1 MVEHYLDTV
10 VATGSNPVS
19 PMKSFDSLGLYPQKI
34 ISFFRL
40 LKKMKLNQIIN
51 LHKGLTAFVVIGL
64 MILFDNFT
72 IAPYVYLA
80 LHGTYGL
87 LWLLKEK
94 IFPDPYFKEKINF
107 LTSITGFIFLGS
119 YWVAPYILISSQKSV
134 PNIVIAASVS
144 INIIGVFLHFASDA
158 QKYFSLKLKKDLIK
172 EGFFEHIRNTNY
184 LGEILIY
191 LSFVIL
197 SMSFIPLLILAIFFS
212 IVFLPRMIKKD
223 KSLSKYDSFEEY
235 KKKSGL
241 ILPKLNA

>member
-1 MVEHYLDTV
+1 
-10 VATGSNPVS
+10 
-19 PMKSFDSLGLYPQKI
+19 
-34 ISFFRL
+34 
-40 LKKMKLNQIIN
+40 MKLNQIIN

-64 MILFDNFT
+64 MIFFNNFT

-107 LTSITGFIFLGS
+107 FTSVTGFIFLGS
-119 YWVAPYILISSQKSV
+119 YWVAPYILISSQKTV
-134 PNIVIAASVS
+134 PNIIIAASIS

-158 QKYFSLKLKKDLIK
+158 QKYFSLKFKKELIK
-172 EGFFEHIRNTNY
+172 EGFFKNIRNTNY

-191 LSFVIL
+191 LSFALL
-197 SMSFIPLLILAIFFS
+197 SMSYIPFVILVIFFF
-212 IVFLPRMIKKD
+212 IVFLPRMLKKD
-223 KSLSKYDSFEEY
+223 KSLTKYDSFEEY
-235 KKKSGL
+235 KNKTGL

>member
-1 MVEHYLDTV
+1 
-10 VATGSNPVS
+10 
-19 PMKSFDSLGLYPQKI
+19 
-34 ISFFRL
+34 
-40 LKKMKLNQIIN
+40 MKLNQIIN
-51 LHKGLTAFVVIGL
+51 LHKGLTAFVIVGL
-64 MILFDNFT
+64 MIFFDNFT

-107 LTSITGFIFLGS
+107 LTAITGFIFLGS
-119 YWVAPYILISSQKSV
+119 YWIAPFILISSQKSV
-134 PNIVIAASVS
+134 PNVVIAASIS
-144 INIIGVFLHFASDA
+144 MNIVGVFLHFASDA
-158 QKYFSLKLKKDLIK
+158 QKYFSLKLKKDLIQ
-172 EGFFEHIRNTNY
+172 EGFFKNIRNTNY

-191 LSFVIL
+191 LSFAFL
-197 SMSFIPLLILAIFFS
+197 SMSLIPLIILAIFFF
-212 IVFLPRMIKKD
+212 IVFLPRMTKKD

>member
-1 MVEHYLDTV
+1 M
-10 VATGSNPVS
+10 N
-19 PMKSFDSLGLYPQKI
+19 
-34 ISFFRL
+34 
-40 LKKMKLNQIIN
+40 LNQIIN

-64 MILFDNFT
+64 MNFFDNFT

-94 IFPDPYFKEKINF
+94 IFPDPYFKEKIYF
-107 LTSITGFIFLGS
+107 LTSVTGFIFLGS
-119 YWVAPYILISSQKSV
+119 YCVAPYILISSQKSV

-172 EGFFEHIRNTNY
+172 EGFFKNIRNTNY

-191 LSFVIL
+191 LSFAIL
-197 SMSFIPLLILAIFFS
+197 SMSFIPLVILAIFFS